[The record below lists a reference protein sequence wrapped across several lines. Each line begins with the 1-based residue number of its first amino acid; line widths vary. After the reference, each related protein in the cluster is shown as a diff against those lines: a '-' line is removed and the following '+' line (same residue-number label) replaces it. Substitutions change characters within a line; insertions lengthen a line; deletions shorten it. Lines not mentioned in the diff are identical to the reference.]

1 MKIEQCKWSLQQGWM
16 SGKPGELSDSAQLVF
31 AFGGSKIM
39 DNSELFRSIKGIYKN
54 AIIMGCSTSGE
65 ICDTIVMDDSLV
77 TTAVNFEHTSIAG
90 GRIKLKDFGNSF
102 DAGKHL
108 SGLISHK
115 DLNHV
120 IVFSDGL
127 EVNGSELVRGL
138 TSSLPRNVTVTGGLA
153 GDGAAFR
160 KTYVIW
166 NETVETGTIAILGLY
181 GNRIRIGFGSLGGW
195 DAFGPQRLV
204 TRSKNNVLY
213 ELNGESALD
222 LYKKYLGEYAKDLP
236 ASGLLF
242 PLNLRTST
250 NDVGVVRTILA
261 VDENEKSITFA
272 GDIPE
277 GSYTQ
282 FMKANFDRLIDGAT
296 SAAKTGYEAIG
307 SRTPDLAL
315 LISCVGRKLV
325 LKQRVEEEIEGVR
338 DIIGK
343 ASVITGY
350 YSYGEI
356 SPFTP
361 NAKCELHNQTMTIT
375 TFLEE

>member
-1 MKIEQCKWSLQQGWM
+1 MKIEQSKWTRQQGWT
-16 SGKPGELSDSAQLVF
+16 SDKPSELKDAAQLVF
-31 AFGGSKIM
+31 VFGGSKVIT
-39 DNSELFRSIKGIYKN
+39 NAELLKQVKAIYKN
-54 AIIMGCSTSGE
+54 AILMGCSTSGE
-65 ICDTIVMDDSLV
+65 IHDTVVTDDSLV
-77 TTAVNFEHTSIAG
+77 ITAVNFDHTPIEG
-90 GRIKLKDFGNSF
+90 DRLKLKDFENSF
-102 DAGKHL
+102 EAGKHL
-108 SGLISHK
+108 SGLISHEN
-115 DLNHV
+115 LTHV

-138 TSSLPRNVTVTGGLA
+138 TLTLPRHVTVTGGLA
-153 GDGAAFR
+153 GDGAAFQ

-166 NETVETGTIAILGLY
+166 NEFVESGTIAILGVY
-181 GNRIRIGFGSLGGW
+181 GKNIRIGFGSLGGW
-195 DAFGPQRLV
+195 DVFGPQRLV
-204 TRSKNNVLY
+204 TRSKSNILY

-242 PLNLRTST
+242 PLSLKT
-250 NDVGVVRTILA
+250 NPCDVGVVRTILA

-307 SRTPDLAL
+307 SHSPDLAL

-325 LKQRVEEEIEGVR
+325 LKQRVEEEIESVR
-338 DIIGK
+338 EVIGK
-343 ASVITGY
+343 SSVITGF

-375 TFLEE
+375 TFLEK